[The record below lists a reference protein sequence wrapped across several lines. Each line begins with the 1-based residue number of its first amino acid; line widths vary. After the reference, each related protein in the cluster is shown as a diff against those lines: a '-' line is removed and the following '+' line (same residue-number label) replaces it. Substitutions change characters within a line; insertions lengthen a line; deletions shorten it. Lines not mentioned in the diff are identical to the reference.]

1 MVKSKA
7 AIIRSNAR
15 SKAKISRDKRLP
27 VSQQQQQQQQQAQN
41 QKDDKG
47 SSSSSSTNVITLTAA
62 QQQQQQQHRQYYQKQ
77 TNTGTGQGR
86 RLTEQQKRE
95 LEELFYM
102 DGITAWHA
110 HKLTGVSYRAV
121 KKYFL
126 DWGEKLV
133 TDEQYE
139 SWIEKQKRVRAR
151 ALEGLTQQIVNVQ
164 TRLST
169 LQNQYSQITQD
180 IQEIGQGRNK
190 RIITKHRHVSNID
203 PQLQYGIDDQLR
215 KNTILL
221 EDLKAQ
227 AFAIQ
232 MMPPAEAIIEQ
243 EMEKAI
249 AAKQQG

>member
-27 VSQQQQQQQQQAQN
+27 VSQQQQQQAQN

-47 SSSSSSTNVITLTAA
+47 SSNSSTNVITLTAA
-62 QQQQQQQHRQYYQKQ
+62 QQQQQHRQYYQKQ

-126 DWGEKLV
+126 EWGEKLV

-180 IQEIGQGRNK
+180 IHEIGQGRNK